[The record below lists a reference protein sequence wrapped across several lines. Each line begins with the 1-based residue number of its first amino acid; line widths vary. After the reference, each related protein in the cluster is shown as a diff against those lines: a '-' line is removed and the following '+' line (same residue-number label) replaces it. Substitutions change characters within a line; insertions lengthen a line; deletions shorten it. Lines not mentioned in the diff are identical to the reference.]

1 MEHRQYRRDTDNK
14 KQRNKTPYSADD
26 EVIIGDSEKSL
37 QKYINKLENIPSKYE
52 LTICTNK
59 TKTMEF
65 SVRDP
70 ITSKIV
76 IKTK

>member
-14 KQRNKTPYSADD
+14 KQRNKTPYFADD
-26 EVIIGDSEKSL
+26 EVIIGESEKSL
-37 QKYINKLENIPSKYE
+37 QKSIHKLENTPSKYE

-65 SVRDP
+65 RVRDP
-70 ITSKIV
+70 ITSKTV